1 VSDYN
6 GGIRMTLS
14 LVHVNK
20 YRKAIA
26 SLPSAQAETKLIA
39 LWLDGKA
46 DSSVQSYRR
55 YIRRF
60 LDFLDKPLKKVTY
73 EDLVEYSTQF
83 QGQADSTR
91 RIYIAAVKSL
101 ISFAHKIGY
110 IPFNVG
116 MAIKLGDLP
125 DVINER
131 YLDEADIKLMVR
143 AAQKHLEL
151 AKTPKRQYTAK
162 RNLLIIKLLYQAG
175 LRANEICQLTW
186 ADLTQRNESGQVYVR
201 KAKGSKNRTILIKPK
216 LWTELMEFRGDAST
230 TDAVFSSQKGGHL
243 ERQNLHPIVKAIAL
257 EAGLSDKVSAHW
269 LRHAHGSHAIERG
282 TNPVLV
288 KDTLGHSNLSI
299 TDRYLKARPN
309 DSSALNLMDL

>member
-1 VSDYN
+1 
-6 GGIRMTLS
+6 MTLS

-26 SLPSAQAETKLIA
+26 SLGAVQAEAKLIS

-46 DSSVQSYRR
+46 DSSVMAYRR

-116 MAIKLGDLP
+116 MAIKLGEIP

-151 AKTPKRQYTAK
+151 AKTPRRQYTAK

-186 ADLTQRNESGQVYVR
+186 ADLTSRNDSGQVYVR

-216 LWTELMEFRGDAST
+216 LWNELMEFRGNASA

-243 ERQNLHPIVKAIAL
+243 ERQNLHPIVKAIAA
-257 EAGLSDKVSAHW
+257 EAGLNDKVSAHW

-288 KDTLGHSNLSI
+288 KDTLGHSNLAI

-309 DSSALNLMDL
+309 DSSALNLMDI

>member
-1 VSDYN
+1 
-6 GGIRMTLS
+6 MTLS
-14 LVHVNK
+14 VVHINK

-26 SLPSAQAETKLIA
+26 SLSAVQAEAKLIA

-46 DSSVQSYRR
+46 DSSVTAYRR
-55 YIRRF
+55 YTKRF

-73 EDLVEYSTQF
+73 EDLVEYNTQF

-91 RIYIAAVKSL
+91 RIHIAAVKSL

-116 MAIKLGDLP
+116 MAIKLGEIP

-143 AAQKHLEL
+143 AAQKHIEL
-151 AKTPKRQYTAK
+151 AKTQKRRQTAK

-186 ADLTQRNESGQVYVR
+186 ADLTPRNDSGQVYVR
-201 KAKGSKNRTILIKPK
+201 SSKGNKNRTILIKPK
-216 LWTELMEFRGDAST
+216 LWNELMEFRGDAHA

-243 ERQNLHPIVKAIAL
+243 ERQNIHPIVKAIAAD
-257 EAGLSDKVSAHW
+257 AGLSDKVSAHW

-288 KDTLGHSNLSI
+288 KDTLGHSNLAI

>member
-1 VSDYN
+1 MS
-6 GGIRMTLS
+6 LS
-14 LVHVNK
+14 IVQVNK
-20 YRKAIA
+20 YRQAIA
-26 SLPSAQAETKLIA
+26 SLPNAQAEAKLIA

-46 DSSVQSYRR
+46 RSTVQSYQR

-60 LDFLDKPLKKVTY
+60 LEFLDKPLKKVTY

-83 QGQADSTR
+83 QTTADSTR

-116 MAIKLGDLP
+116 MAIKLGELP

-143 AAQKHLEL
+143 AAQKHLEA
-151 AKTPKRQYTAK
+151 AKTPKRQSTAK

-175 LRANEICQLTW
+175 LRASEICQLTW
-186 ADLTQRNESGQVYVR
+186 ADLTPRHDSGQVYVR
-201 KAKGSKNRTILIKPK
+201 KAKGNKNRTILIKSK
-216 LWTELMEFRGDAST
+216 LWAELMEFKDNASA

-243 ERQNLHPIVKAIAL
+243 ERQNLHPIVKAIAV
-257 EAGLSDKVSAHW
+257 EAGLSAKVSAHW

-288 KDTLGHSNLSI
+288 KDTLGHSNLAI
-299 TDRYLKARPN
+299 TDRYLKARPH
-309 DSSALNLMDL
+309 DSSALNLIDL